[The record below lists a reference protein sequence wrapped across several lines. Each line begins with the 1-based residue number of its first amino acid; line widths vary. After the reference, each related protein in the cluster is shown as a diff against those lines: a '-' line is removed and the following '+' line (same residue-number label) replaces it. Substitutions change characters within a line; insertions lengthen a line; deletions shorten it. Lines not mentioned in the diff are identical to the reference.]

1 MREAGAGLL
10 SSEGLVLA
18 CAAGLGVGLLAMGRV
33 TERGEAGAEGRRE
46 LLWEETW
53 RYLAARCG
61 SRLGTRTRQGCCAE
75 DGVAVGGGEEA
86 GASVVPGFDALGWS
100 GGTRRAGHWVRVGH
114 RTGAAGPGGQM
125 SIDARACTRRR
136 FGALSGEKPPRW
148 PAPAHPMIDE
158 PIAPPQLARVFA
170 LQVSGEGVFLPGLAD
185 LSPAP
190 PLGGCSHPCC
200 SPPTCTEANARSR
213 VRARTTRQKNT
224 RARTA
229 GQHPRAYKLDKAK
242 E

>member
-33 TERGEAGAEGRRE
+33 TERGGAGAEGRRE

-61 SRLGTRTRQGCCAE
+61 SRLGTRARQGCCAE

-100 GGTRRAGHWVRVGH
+100 GVYEAGGALGTCGSSDRRCRARRADVN
-114 RTGAAGPGGQM
+114 
-125 SIDARACTRRR
+125 RR
-136 FGALSGEKPPRW
+136 
-148 PAPAHPMIDE
+148 
-158 PIAPPQLARVFA
+158 ARVYA
-170 LQVSGEGVFLPGLAD
+170 
-185 LSPAP
+185 
-190 PLGGCSHPCC
+190 
-200 SPPTCTEANARSR
+200 
-213 VRARTTRQKNT
+213 
-224 RARTA
+224 
-229 GQHPRAYKLDKAK
+229 
-242 E
+242 